1 DHLIGPGRPLDTDKY
16 FIICSDSLGNTHTT
30 FEHSTSPTNSGLK
43 MAFPAYNLRDRVK
56 AEHKLVTEGLGIRR
70 LLAVTGISKGAEH
83 SVQFG
88 ISYPEFMDG
97 IFPSPGGALWRS
109 QGFFFMPLIAST
121 IGSCAGWNGGN
132 YDDNPRECAA

>member
-1 DHLIGPGRPLDTDKY
+1 
-16 FIICSDSLGNTHTT
+16 ICSDALGNTQTT

-70 LLAVTGISKGAEH
+70 LLAVTGISSGAEH
-83 SVQFG
+83 SVQFA
-88 ISYPEFMDG
+88 ISYPDLMDRV
-97 IFPSPGGALWRS
+97 FPIVGGALGSS

-121 IGSCAGWNGGN
+121 IASCAGWNGGD
-132 YDDNPRECAA
+132 YDDNSRESAENALLRLGSHFYTRDA